1 MINQTMNKKLTTQ
14 NQRGFAILFAVVG
27 ATLVLSIGL
36 TIATIT
42 TKEVKLSA
50 VSRDSQF
57 AFYAADSGAECAEKY
72 KDQFAKNNAI
82 PATFT
87 IRCGLEDVILDSSNV
102 TQSGLTSATSAFKV
116 QFGEG
121 LGPNESKYCAQIE
134 VMVSGDYFD
143 ENNGVTDG
151 SDPTDIFFADEHL
164 IRAHGYN
171 VACDDLD
178 NPRAIERGFEIQL

>member
-1 MINQTMNKKLTTQ
+1 MISKIQNKKELDQNHQ
-14 NQRGFAILFAVVG
+14 NQKGFAILFAVVG

-72 KDQFAKNNAI
+72 KDQFAKNNTI

-87 IRCGLEDVILDSSNV
+87 IIKCGLKDVSSNV
-102 TQSGLTSATSAFKV
+102 TQSGPTSATTALKV

-143 ENNGVTDG
+143 
-151 SDPTDIFFADEHL
+151 DPDVGMFFFADEHL